1 MQIFCKC
8 KRFFANAQTKMLLF
22 FDFFRI
28 LGMELQKVRFFNIWV
43 NWSPYL
49 ESVGQFYCTNA
60 LVHVTQRVEPPKRT
74 IVLML
79 F

>member
-28 LGMELQKVRFFNIWV
+28 LGMELQKVRFLTFGLIGVLIW
-43 NWSPYL
+43 
-49 ESVGQFYCTNA
+49 
-60 LVHVTQRVEPPKRT
+60 RV
-74 IVLML
+74 
-79 F
+79 